1 MFDWGMRR
9 VGINAFKGKFVR
21 EYMILGRYVIDAFD
35 MNMNFPQKVIVNIS
49 CIEDTQYVQFL
60 ALNTG
65 FKKQKLVYKCV

>member
-1 MFDWGMRR
+1 
-9 VGINAFKGKFVR
+9 
-21 EYMILGRYVIDAFD
+21 MIFGRYVIDAFD
-35 MNMNFPQKVIVNIS
+35 MNMNYPKKVIVNIS